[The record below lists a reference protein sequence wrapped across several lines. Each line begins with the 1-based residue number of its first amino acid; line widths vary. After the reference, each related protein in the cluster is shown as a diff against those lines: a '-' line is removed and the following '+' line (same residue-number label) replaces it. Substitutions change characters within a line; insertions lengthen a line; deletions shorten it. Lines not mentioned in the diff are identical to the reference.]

1 VVPSEKSGIDSSQDS
16 VLEGVHFS
24 TYRRFRRFSFN
35 ITLMISLIPLL
46 IMTLVN
52 YYHDQRAFRAENR
65 YSISRILSNTKR
77 TLESVIEERRSALS
91 LIVNEQSYEELRKKD
106 DLTTTLRN
114 LNNSFGGFI
123 DLGLIESNGNQ
134 LIYVG
139 PYDLQGKNYK
149 DQGWFHEVSL
159 RGVYVS
165 DVFMGYRNFP
175 HFVIAI
181 KHEKEDGGYCV
192 LRATIDVEL
201 LSREILTLDLN
212 QNNDVFLINREG
224 ILQTP
229 SVFYGDFLHKSS
241 VKIPPRAS
249 NREVVNFQR
258 ENGKWITSGYVY
270 IKDSPFILIAL
281 HRHQNPLKYW
291 LSNRISLLWFL
302 TICVIVIITLVYAR
316 STYLMKRLR
325 DADQRK
331 AKALHS
337 AEYSNKMATIGRMA
351 ASVAHEINNP
361 LAIINEKAGL
371 LKDIAGFTEDYPKK
385 DKTLTLL
392 DSILNSVDRCK
403 TVTHRL
409 LGFAR
414 RMDTQTELVDI
425 GHLLKEVVGFM
436 GKESAHRS
444 IEINYNIPES
454 AVPVESDRGQL
465 QQIFLNVINNAFA
478 AVEDGGKIDLSL
490 TQQNGKVISVEIADN
505 GSGISKV
512 NLKNIFEPFYST
524 KGEFGTGLGLSI
536 TRDLITKLGGKIE
549 VRSKLGEGTSFTL
562 TLPIKRTGKLE

>member
-1 VVPSEKSGIDSSQDS
+1 
-16 VLEGVHFS
+16 
-24 TYRRFRRFSFN
+24 
-35 ITLMISLIPLL
+35 MISLIPLL

-52 YYHDQRAFRAENR
+52 YYHDQSAFRAESS

-77 TLESVIEERRSALS
+77 TLESVIEERRNVLS
-91 LIVNEQSYEELRKKD
+91 LIVNEQSYDELKRED
-106 DLTTTLRN
+106 GLATTLRN
-114 LNNSFGGFI
+114 LKNSFGGFI
-123 DLGLIESNGNQ
+123 DLGLIENNGNQ
-134 LIYVG
+134 LVYVG

-149 DQGWFHEVSL
+149 DQEWFHEVSL

-201 LSREILTLDLN
+201 LSREILTLNLN
-212 QNNDVFLINREG
+212 QNTDAFLINRDG
-224 ILQTP
+224 VLQTQ
-229 SVFYGDFLHKSS
+229 SVFYGDFLHKSN
-241 VKIPPRAS
+241 VKVPPRAS
-249 NREVVNFQR
+249 DREVVNFQR
-258 ENGKWITSGYVY
+258 ENGKWVTSGYVY

-281 HRHQNPLKYW
+281 HRHQNLLKYW
-291 LSNRISLLWFL
+291 MSKRVSLLWFL
-302 TICVIVIITLVYAR
+302 TVCIIVIIILVYAR
-316 STYLMKRLR
+316 STYLMKKLR

-331 AKALHS
+331 ARALHS

-371 LKDIAGFTEDYPKK
+371 LKDIAGFTPDYPKK
-385 DKTLTLL
+385 DKTLLLL
-392 DSILNSVDRCK
+392 DSILNSVERCK

-414 RMDTQTELVDI
+414 RMDMQTELVDI

-454 AVPVESDRGQL
+454 AVPIESDRGQL
-465 QQIFLNVINNAFA
+465 QQIFLNIINNAFA
-478 AVEDGGKIDLSL
+478 AVKDGGKIDL
-490 TQQNGKVISVEIADN
+490 TVRQNKGNSISVEVEDN
-505 GSGISKV
+505 GSGISKE
-512 NLKNIFEPFYST
+512 NLNNIFEPFYST

-536 TRDLITKLGGKIE
+536 TRDLISKLGGKIE
-549 VRSKLGEGTSFTL
+549 VRSEVGVGTRFTV
-562 TLPIKRTGKLE
+562 TLPLKRTDKLE